1 MPPADAQ
8 TAGWWRA
15 RAAEALNAAS
25 PNDGAADALDLAAAV
40 AHSQGDTEIEV
51 DVWPAVAALA
61 ARCAEKSDGPALER
75 VAALCGSAAGRDVR
89 RGAARLS
96 YQSDGRAVA
105 AVLARAAN
113 DVDASSALARG
124 VVAALGHVAFFAP
137 DLGFDVVLGTR
148 GDALAAHEVAALC
161 ERAVALGEGA
171 SDATAVLAR
180 VKNLTRPAP
189 SPSQSQ

>member
-8 TAGWWRA
+8 TAAWWRA
-15 RAAEALNAAS
+15 RAAEALAAAA
-25 PNDGAADALDLAAAV
+25 PGDGAADALDLAAAV

-89 RGAARLS
+89 RGALRLGA
-96 YQSDGRAVA
+96 QTDGRAVA
-105 AVLARAAN
+105 AILARAAN
-113 DVDASSALARG
+113 DAAASSALARG
-124 VVAALGHVAFFAP
+124 VVHALGHVAFFAP
-137 DLGFDVVLGTR
+137 DLGFDVVLGAR

-161 ERAVALGEGA
+161 ERAVAADAGA
-171 SDATAVLAR
+171 NDANAVLAR

>member
-1 MPPADAQ
+1 M
-8 TAGWWRA
+8 
-15 RAAEALNAAS
+15 L
-25 PNDGAADALDLAAAV
+25 
-40 AHSQGDTEIEV
+40 
-51 DVWPAVAALA
+51 WPDEAVAAT
-61 ARCAEKSDGPALER
+61 RRPFR
-75 VAALCGSAAGRDVR
+75 RRAAGRRATRPGAPRSDRHLRHRKRHEQLPACDVR
-89 RGAARLS
+89 RGALRLGA
-96 YQSDGRAVA
+96 QTDGRAVA
-105 AVLARAAN
+105 AILARAAN
-113 DVDASSALARG
+113 DAAASSALARG

-137 DLGFDVVLGTR
+137 DLGFDVVLGAR